1 LGTQTA
7 GIRTKERTMH
17 RRMVSVLFL
26 LSLAASAH
34 ADTANVRRGQSQL
47 DFRTASTSASGGATA
62 SRQVIASE
70 REAMFRHLDIDGDG
84 FVSKAEAAG
93 NSFATLGFD
102 RADRNRDGKLSF
114 AEYDSIGKPR
124 PAAKKQAR
132 AGGSASAGGSAA
144 KKPKPN

>member
-1 LGTQTA
+1 MQRQLFF
-7 GIRTKERTMH
+7 
-17 RRMVSVLFL
+17 VLCL
-26 LSLAASAH
+26 LSLVGWAH

-62 SRQVIASE
+62 NRPVIASE

-84 FVSKAEAAG
+84 LVSKAEAAG
-93 NSFATLGFD
+93 NAFATLGFD

-124 PAAKKQAR
+124 PVAKKQAR
-132 AGGSASAGGSAA
+132 ASGSASAGGSAA